1 MVRPDTGVTIAL
13 ATFGSKSPES
23 LSPDLQEFFESR
35 IAESTQTPRSN
46 ESAAEETASRTPA
59 TPEKE
64 KARRFEDMVA
74 ATPWFKTRE
83 SDNKF
88 IAGVPFLA

>member
-1 MVRPDTGVTIAL
+1 MVRPETDVTIAV
-13 ATFGSKSPES
+13 ATFGGTRAETASEPLQESSKSS
-23 LSPDLQEFFESR
+23 

-46 ESAAEETASRTPA
+46 ESAAEEMTSRTAIP
-59 TPEKE
+59 PEKE
-64 KARRFEDMVA
+64 KAQRFEGMVA

-88 IAGVPFLA
+88 IAGFPFLA

>member
-23 LSPDLQEFFESR
+23 LSPDLQESSESS

-46 ESAAEETASRTPA
+46 ESAAEEMTSRTAIP
-59 TPEKE
+59 PEKE
-64 KARRFEDMVA
+64 KAQRFEGMVA

-88 IAGVPFLA
+88 IAGFPFLA